1 MAPAYSDTPEDLASK
16 AEGNNTPN
24 QTVPGAPVLLS
35 VTDVTGKLLYA
46 SAHLLRFT
54 GFSLEQLRAEGLS
67 LVHPEDQVRVAAQ
80 IQAALTAG
88 QAYQLEQRLR
98 RHDGQYRL
106 MRSSGYPQLN
116 EAGRVQEWV
125 ISTMDVEELRD
136 TKAAGE
142 INSATDFSFLAELIP
157 QLVWT
162 TDPTGFHTYFNQRWT
177 DYTGYTL
184 ADSIGPDMWNN
195 LLHPDDRQL
204 ARRVWGHSLA
214 TGEFYEIEYRF
225 KSREGDY
232 RWFLGQALPVRNEAN
247 EIVKWFGTCTD
258 IHDQKM
264 QQLALR
270 KREQDFTTLANAI
283 PQLAWMADET
293 GSLFWYNDRWFRFT
307 GTTHEQM
314 MGWGW
319 QSVQHPD
326 YVEQVTT
333 GWKQALSNGEK
344 WEDTF
349 PLRRHDGEFRWF
361 LSRAL
366 PVRDEE
372 GRIVR
377 WCGTNTDITDQKQLQ
392 EQLER
397 AYSDLEAKVMFRT
410 LDLEREV
417 QELRQ
422 RLGDKTVNE

>member
-1 MAPAYSDTPEDLASK
+1 M
-16 AEGNNTPN
+16 
-24 QTVPGAPVLLS
+24 LLS
-35 VTDVTGKLLYA
+35 IADATGATVYA
-46 SAHLLRFT
+46 SPQLLAFT
-54 GFSLEQLRAEGLS
+54 GLS
-67 LVHPEDQVRVAAQ
+67 LPRLSTEWPTLVHPDDQARVAAVVQ
-80 IQAALTAG
+80 HALASG
-88 QAYQLEQRLR
+88 QSYQVELRMR
-98 RHDGQYRL
+98 RHDGQYRWIH
-106 MRSSGYPQLN
+106 SAGYPQVN
-116 EAGRVQEWV
+116 QDSQVQQWI
-125 ISTMDVEELRD
+125 ISTVDVVALRD
-136 TKAAGE
+136 KASSGLGT
-142 INSATDFSFLAELIP
+142 ITDFSFLVELIP

-177 DYTGYTL
+177 DFTGYTL
-184 ADSIGPDMWNN
+184 ADSVGPDMWNN
-195 LLHPDDRQL
+195 LLHPDDRQR
-204 ARRVWGHSLA
+204 ARQVWGHSLA

-225 KSREGDY
+225 KSRQGDY
-232 RWFLGQALPVRNEAN
+232 RWFLGQALPVRNEAG
-247 EIVKWFGTCTD
+247 EIMKWFGTCTD

-307 GTTHEQM
+307 GTTHEEM

-319 QSVQHPD
+319 QKVQHPD
-326 YVEQVTT
+326 YVEGVTS
-333 GWKQALSNGEK
+333 GWQQALAKGEK

-349 PLRRHDGEFRWF
+349 PLRRHDGEYRWF

-366 PVRDEE
+366 PVRDDE

-377 WCGTNTDITDQKQLQ
+377 WCGTNTDVTEQKQLQ

-417 QELRQ
+417 QELRH
-422 RLGDKTVNE
+422 RLGEYE

>member
-1 MAPAYSDTPEDLASK
+1 MAHAHSATPEGSVPHAAGTPALVSAAS
-16 AEGNNTPN
+16 A
-24 QTVPGAPVLLS
+24 AMLLS
-35 VTDVTGKLLYA
+35 IADASGNTLYA
-46 SAHLLRFT
+46 SPQLLHFT
-54 GFSLEQLRAEGLS
+54 GMTLAQLGGQWLT
-67 LVHPEDQVRVAAQ
+67 LVHPEDQSRVAMQAQ
-80 IQAALTAG
+80 QALVAG
-88 QAYQLEQRLR
+88 QPYQIGLRMR
-98 RHDGQYRL
+98 RHDGQYRW
-106 MRSSGYPQLN
+106 MESSGYPQLN
-116 EAGRVQEWV
+116 EASEVQQWIV
-125 ISTMDVEELRD
+125 CTMDVEELRRGNVVGGID
-136 TKAAGE
+136 
-142 INSATDFSFLAELIP
+142 SPTDFSFLAELIP

-177 DYTGYTL
+177 DFTGYTL
-184 ADSIGPDMWNN
+184 ADSVGPDMWNN

-204 ARRVWGHSLA
+204 AREVWGHSLA

-225 KSREGDY
+225 KSRQNDY
-232 RWFLGQALPVRNEAN
+232 RWFLGQALPVRNEAG

-307 GTTHEQM
+307 GTTHEEM

-319 QSVQHPD
+319 QNVQHPD
-326 YVEQVTT
+326 YVDRVTT
-333 GWKQALSNGEK
+333 GWQQALATGEK

-349 PLRRHDGEFRWF
+349 PLRRHDGEYRWF

-366 PVRDEE
+366 PVRDDE

-377 WCGTNTDITDQKQLQ
+377 WCGTNTDVTEQKQLQ

-397 AYSDLEAKVMFRT
+397 SYSDLETKVMFRT

-422 RLGDKTVNE
+422 RLGE

>member
-1 MAPAYSDTPEDLASK
+1 MATSASATPVPTPGTSADRSLPFGPATA
-16 AEGNNTPN
+16 T
-24 QTVPGAPVLLS
+24 VLLGIA
-35 VTDVTGKLLYA
+35 DATGALVFA
-46 SAHLLRFT
+46 SPQLVQFT
-54 GFSLEQLRAEGLS
+54 GLNLGQLSAEWVE
-67 LVHPEDQVRVAAQ
+67 LVHAQ
-80 IQAALTAG
+80 DRDRTATQWQQAQASG
-88 QAYQLEQRLR
+88 QTYQIEFRLR
-98 RHDGQYRL
+98 RHDGQYRWV
-106 MRSSGYPQLN
+106 RSTGYPQLN
-116 EAGRVQEWV
+116 GQNQVQQWI
-125 ISTMDVEELRD
+125 ISTVDIEELRGPE
-136 TKAAGE
+136 AAD
-142 INSATDFSFLAELIP
+142 SKPWADFSFLAELIP

-162 TDPTGFHTYFNQRWT
+162 TDPTGYHTYFNQRWT

-184 ADSIGPDMWNN
+184 ADSIGDEMWNN
-195 LLHPDDRQL
+195 LLHPDDRQR
-204 ARRVWGHSLA
+204 ARQVWGHSLA

-225 KSREGDY
+225 KSRQGDY
-232 RWFLGQALPVRNEAN
+232 RWFLGQALPVRNEAG

-270 KREQDFTTLANAI
+270 KREQDFMTLANAI

-326 YVEQVTT
+326 YVEQVTA
-333 GWKQALSNGEK
+333 GWKQALRNGEK

-377 WCGTNTDITDQKQLQ
+377 WCGTNTDITEQKQLQ
-392 EQLER
+392 DQLER

-422 RLGDKTVNE
+422 RLGE